1 MEAFCPLSECP
12 YYILETVSSFFSFSQ
27 TAAPVSTI
35 WVDLTEQG
43 IKKSL
48 QIDPKQ
54 MALSYSHG
62 WESLPQDYDVLPVS
76 VNDCISYVKS
86 MLTLSAFSTLR
97 KIIPR
102 NHIDT

>member
-12 YYILETVSSFFSFSQ
+12 YYILEIVSSFFSFFQ

-35 WVDLTEQG
+35 WIDLTKLG
-43 IKKSL
+43 IKKYL
-48 QIDPKQ
+48 QTDPKQ
-54 MALSYSHG
+54 IALSYSHG
-62 WESLPQDYDVLPVS
+62 WKPPPHDYDVLPVS